1 MRGESYRIRG
11 FSRFSQF
18 RVLSALS
25 KPSNRDSEKMCNPRK
40 KRGLEK
46 RCMNKQNNPSLLMV
60 VVLGVAVLVEINIV
74 IRRP

>member
-1 MRGESYRIRG
+1 MTGESYRIRG
-11 FSRFSQF
+11 FSGFSQL

-25 KPSNRDSEKMCNPRK
+25 KLSSRDSEKMCDLKK

-46 RCMNKQNNPSLLMV
+46 RCMNKQNNCRLIMV
-60 VVLGVAVLVEINIV
+60 VVLGVAAVVEINIV